1 MDLGL
6 RGKTA
11 LVLGGGGGLGRA
23 IAKALATEGTN
34 VAVAGI
40 GATSIDGT
48 VADLKAIGGNCIGL
62 IWDLADLS
70 VINANISRMESD
82 LGSVD
87 ILVNNTG
94 GPPPASAA
102 GQDPAF
108 WAAQFQSM
116 VLSVIAITDR
126 VLPGMKSR
134 GWGRI
139 LTSTSSG
146 VISPI
151 PNLAISNA
159 LRLSLVGWSK
169 TLAREVGKDGIT
181 ANIVVPGRIATSRVA
196 ALDSAK
202 AKREGRSVEE
212 VAAESQRTIPLGRY
226 GKPEEYAN
234 VVAFLASELAAYIT
248 GSVIRVDGGMIP
260 SI

>member
-6 RGKTA
+6 EGKTA

-23 IAKALATEGTN
+23 IAKAFATEGAN
-34 VAVAGI
+34 VGVAGI
-40 GATSIDGT
+40 GLTSIDGT
-48 VADLKAIGGNCIGL
+48 VADLKAIGGKCMGL

-70 VINANISRMESD
+70 VINANISKIESE
-82 LGSVD
+82 LGPVD
-87 ILVNNTG
+87 ILINNTG
-94 GPPPASAA
+94 GPPPSSAA
-102 GQDPAF
+102 SQDPAL
-108 WAAQFQSM
+108 WARQFQSM
-116 VLSVIAITDR
+116 VLSIIAITDR
-126 VLPGMKSR
+126 ILPGMKSR

-146 VISPI
+146 VIAPI

-196 ALDSAK
+196 ALDNAK
-202 AKREGRSVEE
+202 AKREGRSAEE
-212 VAAESQRTIPLGRY
+212 VAAESQGAIPLGRY
-226 GKPEEYAN
+226 GKPEEYAD
-234 VVAFLASELAAYIT
+234 VVAFLASERAAYIT
-248 GSVIRVDGGMIP
+248 GSVVRVDGGMIT